1 MTENTYRK
9 VSQDEL
15 EYERR
20 EARLK
25 YQLQYNTEISVA
37 REQGLAQGFAKGL
50 GIEEPINS
58 PTFTIVQEYTQG
70 RIPLYHFDVYRISD
84 VSEMDEIGYEEYFY
98 SDGVCLVEWGKLI
111 DELFPD
117 NTTYISI
124 SKDLSKGFDY
134 RKVEVATK
142 EMED

>member
-1 MTENTYRK
+1 MENINDYSKKQADMCIDNDSIPKALYTDYGVK
-9 VSQDEL
+9 
-15 EYERR
+15 
-20 EARLK
+20 
-25 YQLQYNTEISVA
+25 
-37 REQGLAQGFAKGL
+37 KGL
-50 GIEEPINS
+50 RDENG
-58 PTFTIVQEYTQG
+58 QG
-70 RIPLYHFDVYRISD
+70 VLTGLTNISSVRAFDVI
-84 VSEMDEIGYEEYFY
+84 
-98 SDGVCLVEWGKLI
+98 DGVCLVEWGKLI